1 MQPNHPAAPF
11 PFAAVVFLWTGQQT
25 STYLKD
31 VRRSLSSPRA
41 RHSRAA
47 VAQASVMTTTHG
59 AGDLPLTE
67 AMEGI
72 CTCDSTSLHTSAD
85 ACHVRSTAQ
94 RPEVSYSPKHGLFV
108 EVKDNR
114 LSNDLYGACDCRAQG
129 QQAACIS
136 NSSADQPT
144 LVLPAFAHQ
153 GTACVHEG
161 VDIRSDV
168 PCCRL
173 PRHQ

>member
-1 MQPNHPAAPF
+1 M
-11 PFAAVVFLWTGQQT
+11 
-25 STYLKD
+25 
-31 VRRSLSSPRA
+31 
-41 RHSRAA
+41 
-47 VAQASVMTTTHG
+47 AQASVMTTTHG

-94 RPEVSYSPKHGLFV
+94 RPEVSYSSKHGLLV
-108 EVKDNR
+108 ELKDNGI
-114 LSNDLYGACDCRAQG
+114 SNDLHGACDCRAQ
-129 QQAACIS
+129 AACTPNS
-136 NSSADQPT
+136 NADQPT

-161 VDIRSDV
+161 VDIRSDM
-168 PCCRL
+168 PCCHL